1 MTVEFLTEVV
11 RLLRT
16 LAGPECA
23 CRVCLDARIAA
34 DQIDRHLMMMEG
46 QHP

>member
-1 MTVEFLTEVV
+1 MTADFLTEVA

-16 LAGPECA
+16 LAGPDCS

-34 DQIDRHLMMMEG
+34 GQIDRHLADLNG
-46 QHP
+46 TST